1 MSATCS
7 SIMIAEP
14 TILHPKMTLKEVFPI
29 IRHVGTRFLP
39 VVDDAGD
46 FLGTFSS
53 MTLIKLLLP
62 SSVSIKEGK
71 NPFDLMFM
79 QTTLAELSE
88 RLEEIGDLPITEHI
102 FTDDVPTCT
111 PQTSI
116 MEALNLLYHYHYH
129 VVVLAPDSRQFLGV
143 ITIKGVL
150 DSINAS
156 FASEE

>member
-1 MSATCS
+1 MSANCS

-14 TILHPKMTLKEVFPI
+14 RILHPKMTIKEVFPI
-29 IRHVGTRFLP
+29 IRQVGTRFLP

-46 FLGTFSS
+46 FVGTFSS

-79 QTTLAELSE
+79 QTTLDELGE
-88 RLEEIGDLPITEHI
+88 RLQEIGDSLITDHI

-129 VVVLAPDSRQFLGV
+129 VVVLAPNSRQFLGV
-143 ITIKGVL
+143 ITVKGVL
-150 DSINAS
+150 DCIHATVRD
-156 FASEE
+156 EE

>member
-14 TILHPKMTLKEVFPI
+14 TILHPAMSIKEVFPI
-29 IRHVGTRFLP
+29 IRGVGTRFLP

-46 FLGTFSS
+46 FVGTFSS

-62 SSVSIKEGK
+62 SSVSIKAGK

-79 QTTLAELSE
+79 QTTLDELGE
-88 RLEEIGDLPITEHI
+88 RLREIGDAPITDHI
-102 FTDDVPTCT
+102 FTDDIPTCT

-116 MEALNLLYHYHYH
+116 MEALNLLYQHHYH

-143 ITIKGVL
+143 ITVKGVL
-150 DSINAS
+150 DSIDA
-156 FASEE
+156 AARK